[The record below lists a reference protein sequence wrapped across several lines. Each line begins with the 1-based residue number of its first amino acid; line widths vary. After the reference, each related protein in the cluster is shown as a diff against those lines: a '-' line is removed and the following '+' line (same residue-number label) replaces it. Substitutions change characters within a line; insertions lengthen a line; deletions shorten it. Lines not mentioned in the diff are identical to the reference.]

1 MHMYVLYVRMHGDD
15 SLAITI
21 AMLLKEK
28 SLFGSNVQFNAISY
42 TIEVQ
47 LPLFPFLS
55 TLEVISERWNRN
67 YTLDICYSH
76 GNCFYQSWD
85 AMLFIYL
92 LPYKGT
98 GTFCFRSL
106 LESDLKIER
115 EWRASLQATVAEQQ
129 EQASKLQRGIESFH
143 QMAQVRTTKLFFSWC
158 GFLGCSTLKLGN
170 SSL

>member
-55 TLEVISERWNRN
+55 TLEVISER
-67 YTLDICYSH
+67 
-76 GNCFYQSWD
+76 
-85 AMLFIYL
+85 
-92 LPYKGT
+92 
-98 GTFCFRSL
+98 
-106 LESDLKIER
+106 
-115 EWRASLQATVAEQQ
+115 
-129 EQASKLQRGIESFH
+129 
-143 QMAQVRTTKLFFSWC
+143 
-158 GFLGCSTLKLGN
+158 
-170 SSL
+170 